1 MKHIAIIG
9 AGWLG
14 LPLAK
19 HLQSLGYQV
28 SASRT
33 SQQGVDELKQHD
45 IDSFICD
52 LSQSDHFADTLASLH
67 CDTVVGSFPPGFRRG
82 QGAEYATQW
91 QQLVNAAKAA
101 HCKKVVMVSSTTV
114 YPDRA
119 ETMDET
125 KATLALALS
134 QPDFSANAKVM
145 LQAEQSVI
153 DSGLEYAIVRCSG
166 LIGPSRHPARF
177 AARLKQVSTLAPANM
192 LHQADAVGAVAFAV
206 EHFDHD
212 VVNATTPH
220 TVSKAEFYQAA
231 LQAVS
236 SDEALPPVVEIAD
249 KLIVSDKL
257 AKAGYQFHYSH
268 TLEALNG
275 DE

>member
-1 MKHIAIIG
+1 MTHIAIIG

-33 SQQGVDELKQHD
+33 SQQGVDELTQHG
-45 IDSFICD
+45 IHGFICD
-52 LSQSDHFADTLASLH
+52 LSQSDHLADIIASLG

-82 QGAEYATQW
+82 QGAEYAKQW
-91 QQLVNAAKAA
+91 QDLSNAAQVAQ
-101 HCKKVVMVSSTTV
+101 CKKLVMVSSTTV

-119 ETMDET
+119 EPMNEA

-134 QPDFSANAKVM
+134 EPDFSANAKVM
-145 LQAEQSVI
+145 LQAEQSII
-153 DSGLEYAIVRCSG
+153 DSGLDYAIVRCSG

-177 AARLKQVSTLAPANM
+177 AARLKQVSALAPANM
-192 LHQADAVGAVAFAV
+192 LHLTDAVGAVTFAV
-206 EHFDHD
+206 EHLSRE
-212 VVNATTPH
+212 VVNATTPN

-231 LQAVS
+231 LQAAAS
-236 SDEALPPVVEIAD
+236 NEALPPVVQIAD
-249 KLIVSDKL
+249 KQIVSDKL
-257 AKAGYQFHYSH
+257 VQAGYQFHYSH
-268 TLEALNG
+268 TLEAFNG

>member
-45 IDSFICD
+45 INGFICD

-91 QQLVNAAKAA
+91 QQLVNTAKAA

-134 QPDFSANAKVM
+134 
-145 LQAEQSVI
+145 
-153 DSGLEYAIVRCSG
+153 
-166 LIGPSRHPARF
+166 ARF
-177 AARLKQVSTLAPANM
+177 LSQRKSDVASRAKRHRLRAGVCDRPLQRPDWPKPSPGPFCRKVETSQHSGASQHAASGRRRWCRRFC
-192 LHQADAVGAVAFAV
+192 G
-206 EHFDHD
+206 
-212 VVNATTPH
+212 
-220 TVSKAEFYQAA
+220 
-231 LQAVS
+231 
-236 SDEALPPVVEIAD
+236 
-249 KLIVSDKL
+249 
-257 AKAGYQFHYSH
+257 
-268 TLEALNG
+268 
-275 DE
+275 